1 MDFMWRIKKM
11 SEKIETLRTAS
22 EYILNLKSG
31 IKTASENFQ
40 NGNEEEGNNLVPLI
54 ADGINWVTQVLEL
67 TKDVH
72 KEEVNFDELNN
83 KLEEIVEAIEFRD
96 FILVGDLFQYEI
108 LPEVE
113 NMEEIINN
121 SLLN

>member
-1 MDFMWRIKKM
+1 MN
-11 SEKIETLRTAS
+11 EKIEALRTAS
-22 EYILNLKSG
+22 EYILNLKNG

-40 NGNEEEGNNLVPLI
+40 SGNEEEGSNLVSLI

>member
-1 MDFMWRIKKM
+1 MN
-11 SEKIETLRTAS
+11 EKIEALRTAS
-22 EYILNLKSG
+22 EYILNLKNG
-31 IKTASENFQ
+31 INTAAENFQ
-40 NGNEEEGNNLVPLI
+40 TGNDEDGTNLVPLI
-54 ADGINWVTQVLEL
+54 ADGINWVAQILEL

-83 KLEEIVEAIEFRD
+83 KLEELVEAIEFQD

-108 LPEVE
+108 LPEIE
-113 NMEEIINN
+113 NMEKIINK

>member
-1 MDFMWRIKKM
+1 MN
-11 SEKIETLRTAS
+11 EKIEALRTAS
-22 EYILNLKSG
+22 EYILNLKNG

-40 NGNEEEGNNLVPLI
+40 NGNEQEGNDLVPLI
-54 ADGINWVTQVLEL
+54 ADGINWITQVLEL

-72 KEEVNFDELNN
+72 KKEVNFDELNN
-83 KLEEIVEAIEFRD
+83 KLEEIVEAIEFQD

-113 NMEEIINN
+113 NMEEIINK